1 MNITE
6 IGTILKIEAKISGI
20 NNKKNIIYSFVE
32 QPFNIYINK
41 REILLAQ
48 IEACER
54 LSNYL
59 KNDYEVVILNKEIL
73 NLKNALDLMTY

>member
-59 KNDYEVVILNKEIL
+59 KNDSEVVILNKEIM